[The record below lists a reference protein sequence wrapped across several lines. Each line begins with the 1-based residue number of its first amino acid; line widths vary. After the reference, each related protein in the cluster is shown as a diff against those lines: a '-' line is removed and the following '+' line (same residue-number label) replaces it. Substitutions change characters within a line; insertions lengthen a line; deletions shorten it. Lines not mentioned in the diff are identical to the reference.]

1 MKIISIIN
9 HKGGVG
15 KTTTSVN
22 LSAGLALQ
30 GKKVLVIDLDAQTN
44 LSYNF
49 GFDHIEKET
58 IYHAIKGDLKELP
71 IFPVSGK
78 EGLFIVPAHLSLGT
92 VEMEIYQKMGNE
104 FILKKLIDACAKEY
118 NYVIIDCPPA
128 ISLLT
133 LNALIASTDV
143 IIPIEADGFA
153 LHGIVK
159 LGSVIDQIRTSVNTQ
174 LQILGLLI
182 TKFDKRKTL
191 SRDVEE
197 ILQNSP
203 RYNVL
208 KPLIRVNVALSEA
221 SLNKQDIF
229 SYDPKCTGAEDYLEL
244 SKNIING

>member
-1 MKIISIIN
+1 MKIISVIN

-22 LSAGLALQ
+22 LSAGLARL

-49 GFDHIEKET
+49 GFENIEDKT
-58 IYHAIKGDLKELP
+58 IYQAIKGDLKKLP
-71 IFPVSGK
+71 IYPIPGNNKLS
-78 EGLFIVPAHLSLGT
+78 IVPAHLSLGT
-92 VEMEIYQKMGNE
+92 VEMEIYQKIGNE
-104 FILKKLIDACAKEY
+104 LILKKLIDNCAGDY
-118 NYVIIDCPPA
+118 DYIIIDCPPA

-159 LGSVIDQIRTSVNTQ
+159 LGNVIEQIRTSVNSK

-191 SRDVEE
+191 SRDIES
-197 ILQNSP
+197 ILQGAP
-203 RYNVL
+203 QYKVL
-208 KPLIRVNVALSEA
+208 HPNIRINVALSEA
-221 SLNKQDIF
+221 SLNQQDIF
-229 SYDPKCTGAEDYLEL
+229 SYDPKSAGAEDYLEL

>member
-1 MKIISIIN
+1 MKIISVIN

-22 LSAGLALQ
+22 LSAGLAQL
-30 GKKVLVIDLDAQTN
+30 GKKVLAIDLDAQTN

-49 GFDHIEKET
+49 GFEHIEEGT
-58 IYHAIKGDLKELP
+58 IYQSIKGELKKLP
-71 IFPVSGK
+71 IYPIPENDRLS
-78 EGLFIVPAHLSLGT
+78 IVPAHLSLGT
-92 VEMEIYQKMGNE
+92 VEMEIYQKIGNE
-104 FILKKLIDACAKEY
+104 LILKKLIDNCAGEY
-118 NYVIIDCPPA
+118 DYVIIDCPPA

-159 LGSVIDQIRTSVNTQ
+159 LGSVIDQIRTSINSN

-191 SRDVEE
+191 SRDVES
-197 ILQNSP
+197 ILQNAP
-203 RYNVL
+203 QYKVL
-208 KPLIRVNVALSEA
+208 QPNIRVNVALSEA
-221 SLNKQDIF
+221 SLKQKDIF
-229 SYDPKCTGAEDYLEL
+229 SYDPRSTGAEDYLEL